1 MMKKLLFLSCILLQ
15 FNCQLKCNLPLKL
28 AHEFLLSNPKIQIK
42 SDSLKKEK
50 IILTIKTP
58 IDFFE
63 VDNLENIYCIHESE
77 ITKFLPNGKLFAKY
91 SNLKLGNIKTIDVMN
106 PLKIMVYYKDYQQLV
121 FLDNQ
126 LSDNSET
133 INLEKLGYEQ
143 TELVCAS
150 VNNSFWL
157 FNKQNNELVRFNE
170 NSKKVNSTGNLAQL
184 LKTELHPT
192 FLCENNG
199 NVYLNCPNQGIFVF
213 DIFGTYIKTIGLT
226 KQETIKVND
235 NFIYYKLDST
245 FCSYNTVNF
254 EKSCKQLPSTS
265 TDAHFL
271 KSKLYVST
279 KNELQISN
287 LAKQ

>member
-1 MMKKLLFLSCILLQ
+1 MKKLIFLCTFLLQ
-15 FNCQLKCNLPLKL
+15 
-28 AHEFLLSNPKIQIK
+28 SNFQSRSNVALNSSNRFSFFHSKIAAK
-42 SDSLKKEK
+42 SDSLKNEK
-50 IILTIKTP
+50 TLFKIKTP

-63 VDNLENIYCIHESE
+63 VDNLENIFCIHEAQ
-77 ITKFLPNGKLFAKY
+77 ITKYLTNGKIVSKY
-91 SNLKLGNIKTIDVMN
+91 SNLKLGNIKAIDVMN
-106 PLKIMVYYKDYQQLV
+106 PLKILVYYKDYQQLV

-126 LSDNSET
+126 LSENSET

-150 VNNSFWL
+150 ANNSFWL
-157 FNKQNNELVRFNE
+157 FNKQNNELIRFNE
-170 NSKKVNSTGNLAQL
+170 NSKKIHSTGNLAQL

-245 FCSYNTVNF
+245 FCSYNTLSF
-254 EKSCKQLPSTS
+254 EKSCKILVQNATN
-265 TDAHFL
+265 AHFF
-271 KSKLYVST
+271 KSKLYVSS
-279 KNELQISN
+279 KNELQISS
-287 LAKQ
+287 LLKE